1 MDGQRCAVRM
11 MRRKRLSAS
20 ALPAIED
27 RGIRIHRESKGDET
41 SHSFNRLIPAR

>member
-27 RGIRIHRESKGDET
+27 RGIRIQVYKYIAKVKVTKHP
-41 SHSFNRLIPAR
+41 NRTIV